1 MAFDVRPFLFVGAA
15 LLVACT
21 READVQ
27 IDKRGGDVAISAP
40 SVDGKPP
47 CIRSVII
54 TAADTDIAD
63 TPPLWELATAEPTN
77 CGREFLYGRVP
88 NGFTQN
94 GPAPALA
101 TGKRY
106 MVELSGPGW
115 QGGRTFTM
123 RSDDG
128 PMATDD

>member
-1 MAFDVRPFLFVGAA
+1 MACNPRPLLLLGAV

-21 READVQ
+21 REAEVR
-27 IDKRGGDVAISAP
+27 IDKRGADIAISAP
-40 SVDGKPP
+40 PVDGKPP
-47 CIRSVII
+47 CIRSMIV
-54 TAADTDIAD
+54 TVADTDIAD
-63 TPPLWELATAEPTN
+63 TPPLWELATAAPTT
-77 CGREFLYGRVP
+77 CGRDFVYGKVP
-88 NGFTQN
+88 AGFSQS

-101 TGKRY
+101 PGNRY

-123 RSDDG
+123 RADDG